1 MKIIMKKIFFYIFTA
16 ASLLTACDNN
26 NLIVEPEEEKTAVSS
41 NNTTSPSL
49 VRKWYYNSDDDRY
62 YYEFKSNGT
71 VIYSY
76 YQNIGPLNSALNSF
90 VTKKGHWSYLNEE
103 KTKFSIGWDDCIDC
117 WYDIVSEDSEKMEI
131 RKDGAGPA
139 GWGLHSVTTLLKSAQ
154 KVVYNVNEDIKD
166 LMGTW
171 YYDET
176 KDGKYLKFQPDG
188 ICYFYHYQY
197 YGSSSIVS
205 SLNGWV
211 STKGVWSYTPNTKSL
226 SISMNGEVSYSYD
239 IVSLTKN
246 ECRLKMSENDPGY
259 TSIIYTAPAI
269 ELYK

>member
-41 NNTTSPSL
+41 NNTPSPSL

-117 WYDIVSEDSEKMEI
+117 WYDITSEDSEKMEI
-131 RKDGAGPA
+131 RKDGSGPA
-139 GWGLHSVTTLLKSAQ
+139 GCGLRSVTTLLKSAQ
-154 KVVYNVNEDIKD
+154 KVVYNINEDIKD
-166 LMGTW
+166 LIGTW

-188 ICYFYHYQY
+188 ICYYHYYQD
-197 YGSSSIVS
+197 YGQSTLLSD
-205 SLNGWV
+205 LNGWV
-211 STKGVWSYTPNTKSL
+211 DLKGTWKYNSDAKTL
-226 SISMNGEVSYSYD
+226 SISMNGEISYHYD

-246 ECRLKMSENDPGY
+246 ECRLKMSENNPGY
-259 TSIIYTAPAI
+259 TSMIYTAPAI